1 MAKRP
6 VRPGFRFPGPVP
18 KEALEFFQ
26 AKKLRPSFSHL
37 DVAAEEHALNFTV
50 AKSVGYDI
58 LGDVHGALVEHLEGG
73 GTLRTF
79 EKQLTPILQKKGW
92 WGEQEV
98 TDPQTGKKVLA
109 QLGSPRR
116 LRTIFRANMRS
127 ARAAGQWERIQRT
140 KRTHPYLLY
149 RLGPSREHRDEHVAW
164 NGTLLPADDEF
175 WNDHFPPNGWGCK
188 CWVRQV
194 SRAEAGRLGG
204 RTDRPP
210 RDEVEWANP
219 RTGDRMRVDRGL
231 DPSWAGNAGRDR
243 ARLLAA
249 VQARDIAGLALV
261 SAGLA
266 RAAIRETVESAQ
278 LERQFA
284 PLKPGQAL
292 GGLPVAFLPERRAR
306 LLGAEPGAFFLKR
319 KTARKQLKAHHRPN
333 PKWPD
338 SPPIDLDDY
347 RALQEIVDGARDEH
361 VVASGGHRGADRD
374 ELLFAYQRG
383 GAWDL
388 LVVAKDRAGNSPPY
402 LATFYKLP
410 TEGEAL
416 GKLAEARARAKKR
429 DAGIEREP

>member
-1 MAKRP
+1 MGRRAGHRP
-6 VRPGFRFPGPVP
+6 EDREQGPG
-18 KEALEFFQ
+18 
-26 AKKLRPSFSHL
+26 
-37 DVAAEEHALNFTV
+37 AAGQPAPAAHDLP
-50 AKSVGYDI
+50 
-58 LGDVHGALVEHLEGG
+58 
-73 GTLRTF
+73 R
-79 EKQLTPILQKKGW
+79 QL
-92 WGEQEV
+92 
-98 TDPQTGKKVLA
+98 
-109 QLGSPRR
+109 
-116 LRTIFRANMRS
+116 RS

-140 KRTHPYLLY
+140 KRTHPYLRY
-149 RLGPSREHRDEHVAW
+149 ELGPSEEHRHEHVAW
-164 NGTLLPADDEF
+164 EGTLLPADDDF
-175 WNDHFPPNGWGCK
+175 GTITSRPTAGAANG
-188 CWVRQV
+188 WVRQV
-194 SRAEAGRLGG
+194 SRAEAERLGG
-204 RTDRPP
+204 RPGRPP
-210 RDEVEWANP
+210 RDEVEWTNP

-249 VQARDIAGLALV
+249 VQARDIAGLAPGLGG
-261 SAGLA
+261 AGPRGDPGNGRE
-266 RAAIRETVESAQ
+266 RAAGAAVR
-278 LERQFA
+278 
-284 PLKPGQAL
+284 PLKPGQRL
-292 GGLPVAFLPERRAR
+292 GDLPVAFLPEGRAR

-319 KTARKQLKAHHRPN
+319 KTAKKQLKAHHRPN

-410 TEGEAL
+410 AEEEAL
-416 GKLAEARARAKKR
+416 GKLAEARERAKKR